1 VVRRYDRCAAN
12 RRQRNQRPYRD
23 RRPAGALGDPTKS
36 APVQLV
42 ASKFGNFAMLAAIRF
57 VFGSAI
63 KGGGKRGAGIPQL
76 TNR

>member
-1 VVRRYDRCAAN
+1 
-12 RRQRNQRPYRD
+12 
-23 RRPAGALGDPTKS
+23 
-36 APVQLV
+36 
-42 ASKFGNFAMLAAIRF
+42 MLAAIRF